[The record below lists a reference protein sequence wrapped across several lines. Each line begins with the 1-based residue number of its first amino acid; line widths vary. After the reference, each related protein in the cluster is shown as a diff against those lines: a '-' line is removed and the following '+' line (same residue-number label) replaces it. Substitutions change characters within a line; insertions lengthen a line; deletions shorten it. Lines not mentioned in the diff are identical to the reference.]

1 MRIGDLT
8 IQANVLSLSSSM
20 NQQPV
25 LPKKLPSPQD
35 IRCHAFGNAE
45 IQHKHQLNVKYLIY
59 QQAEQGD
66 GIILTH

>member
-8 IQANVLSLSSSM
+8 IQANVLSLSSSI
-20 NQQPV
+20 NQQSLATQPV

-59 QQAEQGD
+59 QEA
-66 GIILTH
+66 